1 MATGLSAVPWYGLVL
16 ADLQNAQ
23 AGPLVVAMQGTALA
37 SGQTD
42 PTPQVMCDTCD
53 EILGAVGFSGRYTMD
68 ASQGTFAA
76 GVPNLIPPNL
86 KNFAVKRVIR
96 TCKGRL
102 NMAPNA
108 MDIEDE
114 RTYQRTLQLLREGK
128 YPVDVTNNPSG
139 SNISVKPG
147 LVTLNQGYCR
157 HYQPWQLRNL

>member
-1 MATGLSAVPWYGLVL
+1 MSGLSAVPWIQVALV
-16 ADLQNAQ
+16 DLQNAQ
-23 AGPLVVAMQGTALA
+23 AGPLVVAMQSTALA

-42 PTPQVMCDTCD
+42 PTPQVICDTSD

-86 KNFAVKRVIR
+86 KNFCVKRVIR

-108 MDIEDE
+108 MDLVDE
-114 RTYQRTLQLLREGK
+114 KTYQDTLSLLRKGQ
-128 YPVDVTNNPSG
+128 YPVDLTNNPSG
-139 SNISVKPG
+139 SNVSIKSGAVA
-147 LVTLNQGYCR
+147 LNSGYCR
-157 HYQPWQLRNL
+157 KFQPWELRNL